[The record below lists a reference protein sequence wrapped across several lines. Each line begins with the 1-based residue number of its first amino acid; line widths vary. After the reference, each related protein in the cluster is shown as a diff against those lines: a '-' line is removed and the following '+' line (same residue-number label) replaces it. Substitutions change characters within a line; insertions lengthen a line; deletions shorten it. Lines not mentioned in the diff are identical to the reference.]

1 MDWKLQRDLLF
12 SYCLIFSLSLS
23 LSLSQ
28 TVSLLQCSA
37 LTLVG
42 FIFIFP
48 EVESEPVFVGNG
60 ETF

>member
-12 SYCLIFSLSLS
+12 SYCLIFS